1 MLDYKVGSSLK
12 NIVGP
17 FPLISGF
24 DPLSPA
30 ASVSV
35 ILSEA
40 KDLIINHFYFA
51 DFKISFTFAK
61 E

>member
-12 NIVGP
+12 NTVGP

-30 ASVSV
+30 ASVSD

-40 KDLIINHFYFA
+40 KDL
-51 DFKISFTFAK
+51 TFRRFLQIREK
-61 E
+61 

>member
-1 MLDYKVGSSLK
+1 MLDYRVGSSLK
-12 NIVGP
+12 KIVGP

-30 ASVSV
+30 A
-35 ILSEA
+35 EA

-51 DFKISFTFAK
+51 DFKILFTFAK